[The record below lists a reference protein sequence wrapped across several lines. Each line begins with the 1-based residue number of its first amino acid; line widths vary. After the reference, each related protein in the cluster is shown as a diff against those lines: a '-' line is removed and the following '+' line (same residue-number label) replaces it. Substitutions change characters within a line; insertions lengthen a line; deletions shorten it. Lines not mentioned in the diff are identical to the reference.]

1 MVITATTTAT
11 AQEALNPK
19 NELMA
24 TMLVVVVMLA
34 AATVVAM
41 LLLAALKQQLDRLVK
56 SLLVPHQHHHRHRLL
71 HRYLQQQLQQLRLV
85 GGCLRVRSER

>member
-41 LLLAALKQQLDRLVK
+41 LLLAALKQPDRLAK
-56 SLLVPHQHHHRHRLL
+56 SPLVPHQHHHRHHRL
-71 HRYLQQQLQQLRLV
+71 HHYLRQLQQLRLV

>member
-41 LLLAALKQQLDRLVK
+41 LLLAALKQPDRLAK
-56 SLLVPHQHHHRHRLL
+56 ALLVPHRHHCRHHRL
-71 HRYLQQQLQQLRLV
+71 HHYLRQQLQQLRLV
-85 GGCLRVRSER
+85 RGCLRVRSER